1 MEKSPPRSP
10 TPFKFDFN
18 TSNLGK
24 TTITAGVIDNS
35 YRGVADQPYPPNG
48 LESCDAVAAIS
59 WKSAEASREAAN
71 LFWHQ
76 FRIHHSSL
84 TVSGNRTEYELPA
97 LNPETTYYW
106 RVDTTQGEFTNP
118 GPIWSFF
125 QKARKRMP
133 RYRLRHGMTIAFFYS
148 KKSKEKSMAFL
159 PGTKLIISVVLC
171 RLGDGKKMKP

>member
-59 WKSAEASREAAN
+59 WKSGEGAERQQIYFGTSSNPPLVAN
-71 LFWHQ
+71 CQW
-76 FRIHHSSL
+76 
-84 TVSGNRTEYELPA
+84 
-97 LNPETTYYW
+97 
-106 RVDTTQGEFTNP
+106 
-118 GPIWSFF
+118 
-125 QKARKRMP
+125 K
-133 RYRLRHGMTIAFFYS
+133 
-148 KKSKEKSMAFL
+148 
-159 PGTKLIISVVLC
+159 
-171 RLGDGKKMKP
+171 